1 MMERRPNMK
10 ALKHVIVL
18 NIVLF
23 ILGTSGCVPQRNQ
36 SKFNAEL
43 ARQRLDEA
51 IIRAVT
57 DENGKIYRN
66 AVIRIDAPD
75 YGFTYVNA
83 AGIARVDTG
92 EGMTI
97 DHQFTIASVGK
108 TMTSVV
114 ILQLQE
120 EGALGEKGLDATLAD
135 LNAFPPEVLDA
146 LHKINGISYGREITV
161 RQLLNQTSGLKDVL
175 MDDEHGIGDDYPK
188 EYRGYAPGS
197 LNGVVVFDKEKGFE
211 AMMRCLKEGIPAG
224 CSRDD
229 YYLSYTWPQWDY
241 QAWVADPTN
250 KMAGLLNFYMGGMN
264 ETALWKPGMAF
275 HYADTNYIIL
285 GLLIEKLTG
294 KSLHQELRT
303 RIFDPLG
310 MDHTYLAYSTNPST
324 EPWEGQHSDH
334 WGSNTPLITNGLNLS
349 MDWGAGGE
357 VSTVQ
362 DLSVFTRAVATG
374 KLFQQEATLKEIFRL
389 PEGIERPF
397 YAAGIITW
405 PTDDGLILHHNGA
418 PGSWIEYHTAYNISI
433 VGTVNDLDRPD
444 RFMALRGDIYS
455 ALAEAGLKSS
465 NFKTGSASMNLLTTL
480 GGEPPIVLLTVLLG
494 SLFIFLSALAAWF
507 IALLRRQYGNE
518 SSPLLASVARW
529 LAISTIVLNLLFLTA
544 FVFKIMSNPV
554 QLMFGF
560 NSSVIS
566 ILFLPLLSII
576 LTVGLIIFTVLAW
589 KDSVWSVAERIHYTL
604 ITLAALG
611 FLWTLNEPHLLMLP

>member
-1 MMERRPNMK
+1 MERLLNIK
-10 ALKHVIVL
+10 AVERVVVL

-23 ILGTSGCVPQRNQ
+23 ILGASGCVPQRSQ

-43 ARQRLDEA
+43 AKQRLDA
-51 IIRAVT
+51 ALVRAVT

-75 YGFTYVNA
+75 YGFTYVKA

-92 EGMTI
+92 EAMTI

-135 LNAFPPEVLDA
+135 LNAFPSEVLDA

-241 QAWVADPTN
+241 QAWVANPTN

-285 GLLIEKLTG
+285 GLLIEKLTSN
-294 KSLHQELRT
+294 SLHQEFRT

-374 KLFQQEATLKEIFRL
+374 KLFQQEATLKEILRL

-397 YAAGIITW
+397 YAAGIIAW
-405 PTDDGLILHHNGA
+405 PTGDGLILHHNGA
-418 PGSWIEYHTAYNISI
+418 PGSWIEYHTAYNLSI

-465 NFKTGSASMNLLTTL
+465 NFKTGSASMSLLTIL
-480 GGEPPIVLLTVLLG
+480 GGEPPIVLLAVLLG

-507 IALLRRQYGNE
+507 IALLRRKYGNK
-518 SSPLLASVARW
+518 SSPWLASVARW
-529 LAISTIVLNLLFLTA
+529 LAISVSVLNLFFLAA

-560 NSSVIS
+560 NSSKIS
-566 ILFLPLLSII
+566 ILFLLLLSIV
-576 LTVGLIIFTVLAW
+576 LTVGLIVFTVLAW
-589 KDSVWSVAERIHYTL
+589 KDSFWSVAGRIHYTL

-611 FLWTLNEPHLLMLP
+611 FLWTLNESRLLMLP